1 MSVIVLFPGTTSL
14 CSILYQNNSNMTTTQ
29 YTGKKI
35 VVTGGT
41 HGMGLATV
49 KMLIAGGAE
58 VLLTGYNPK
67 NLAAAQQ
74 ELGPAVHIVKSDT
87 ASMADIEALER
98 TVSEKLGQIDVL
110 FINAGYSVLESFE
123 QVTEAS
129 YDKTFAINTKG
140 AFFTVQRLAH
150 LIKDHGAIVFTTS
163 IANQS
168 GYAGMTTYSGA
179 KAALASF
186 VKGFAAELLPRR
198 IRVNAVSPGFIHTPT
213 MGVSG
218 ASKED
223 LLAFEKIGDEVTPLK
238 RNGNAAE
245 VAKAVLFLA
254 FDATFTT
261 GEEITVDGGLSKKLT
276 PPDLSH

>member
-1 MSVIVLFPGTTSL
+1 
-14 CSILYQNNSNMTTTQ
+14 MTTTN
-29 YTGKKI
+29 YSGKKV

-49 KMLIAGGAE
+49 KKLLAGGAE
-58 VLLTGYNPK
+58 VLLTGFNPR
-67 NLAAAQQ
+67 NLEAARQ
-74 ELGPAVHIVKSDT
+74 ELRAGVHIIASDT
-87 ASMADIEALER
+87 ASLKDIDALAGI
-98 TVSEKLGQIDVL
+98 VGEKLGAIDLL
-110 FINAGYSVLESFE
+110 FVNAGFSMLESFD
-123 QVTEAS
+123 QVTEAT

-140 AFFTVQRLAH
+140 AFFTVQRLAP
-150 LIKDHGAIVFTTS
+150 LIKNNGAVVFTTS

-168 GYAGMTTYSGA
+168 GYAGMSVYAGA

-186 VKGFAAELLPRR
+186 VKGFAAELLPRG

-218 ASKED
+218 ASRED
-223 LLAFEKIGDEVTPLK
+223 LLAFEKLGDEITPLK
-238 RNGNAAE
+238 RNGMAEE
-245 VAKAVLFLA
+245 VAGAVLFLA

-276 PPDLSH
+276 PPELSH

>member
-1 MSVIVLFPGTTSL
+1 
-14 CSILYQNNSNMTTTQ
+14 MTTTN
-29 YTGKKI
+29 YTGKKV

-41 HGMGLATV
+41 HGMGMATV

-58 VLLTGYNPK
+58 VLLTGNNPK
-67 NLAAAQQ
+67 NVEAAQQ
-74 ELGPAVHIVKSDT
+74 ELGSAAHIVKSDT
-87 ASMADIEALER
+87 SSLQDIDALKRIVE
-98 TVSEKLGQIDVL
+98 EKLGQIDFL
-110 FINAGYSVLESFE
+110 FINAGFSMLETFD
-123 QVTEAS
+123 QVTEAT

-140 AFFTVQRLAH
+140 AFFTLQRLTP
-150 LIKDHGAIVFTTS
+150 LIKDHGAIVLTTS

-168 GYAGMTTYSGA
+168 GYAGMSVYAGA

-186 VKGFAAELLPRR
+186 VKGFAAELLPRS

-223 LLAFEKIGDEVTPLK
+223 LLAFEKLGDEVTPLK
-238 RNGNAAE
+238 RNGRAEE